1 MRNNHLGYTIDKYLE
16 RKIEFWREIMSIYNW
31 IQKTIFNTY
40 EEWHMKSPLTNS
52 KGFHLIGIDNSLK
65 AMQDGY
71 MMYVE
76 VTPPY
81 AVKGCT
87 SMKAVV
93 GQSEELVNI
102 YLQINGKQYVISDLS
117 YSDAVKMMR
126 LFVKKSIL
134 PEESTYTEVFGNDNE
149 MVKDT
154 FAKLSELLIEN
165 LEVSKKFLN
174 RVKPETME
182 DIGSAWEE
190 LYEELLNTE
199 RAIELDWKVRKDIFV
214 PAVTKLSV
222 DLKLE
227 INEDILDE
235 DEDVPR
241 WSKALNSCWEDYIL
255 AAMDAGSDSYVL
267 MVLSKES
274 FVQAKALARMI
285 LNRIAPAEEM

>member
-1 MRNNHLGYTIDKYLE
+1 
-16 RKIEFWREIMSIYNW
+16 MSIYNW

-40 EEWHMKSPLTNS
+40 EEWHMKSSLTNS

-76 VTPPY
+76 VTPP

-134 PEESTYTEVFGNDNE
+134 PEESTYTEVFSNDNE

-154 FAKLSELLIEN
+154 FAALSELLIEN

-199 RAIELDWKVRKDIFV
+199 RAIELDWKARKDIFV

-222 DLKLE
+222 GLKLE

-241 WSKALNSCWEDYIL
+241 WSKVLNSCWEDYIL
-255 AAMDAGSDSYVL
+255 AAMDVGSDSYVL

>member
-1 MRNNHLGYTIDKYLE
+1 M
-16 RKIEFWREIMSIYNW
+16 
-31 IQKTIFNTY
+31 
-40 EEWHMKSPLTNS
+40 
-52 KGFHLIGIDNSLK
+52 
-65 AMQDGY
+65 
-71 MMYVE
+71 
-76 VTPPY
+76 
-81 AVKGCT
+81 
-87 SMKAVV
+87 
-93 GQSEELVNI
+93 
-102 YLQINGKQYVISDLS
+102 GK
-117 YSDAVKMMR
+117 
-126 LFVKKSIL
+126 
-134 PEESTYTEVFGNDNE
+134 E
-149 MVKDT
+149 T
-154 FAKLSELLIEN
+154 FAALSDLLIEN

-199 RAIELDWKVRKDIFV
+199 RAIELDWKARKDIFV

-241 WSKALNSCWEDYIL
+241 WSKVLNSCWEDYIL
-255 AAMDAGSDSYVL
+255 AAMDVGSDSYVL

>member
-1 MRNNHLGYTIDKYLE
+1 
-16 RKIEFWREIMSIYNW
+16 
-31 IQKTIFNTY
+31 
-40 EEWHMKSPLTNS
+40 MKSFLTNS
-52 KGFHLIGIDNSLK
+52 NGFHLIGIDNSLK

-134 PEESTYTEVFGNDNE
+134 PEESTYTEVLENDNE

-182 DIGSAWEE
+182 EIESAWEE
-190 LYEELLNTE
+190 LYEELLKTK
-199 RAIELDWKVRKDIFV
+199 RAIELDWKARKDIFV
-214 PAVTKLSV
+214 PAISKLSV
-222 DLKLE
+222 GLNLTF
-227 INEDILDE
+227 NEDILAE

-241 WSKALNSCWEDYIL
+241 WSKLINSRWEDYIL
-255 AAMDAGSDSYVL
+255 AAMDVGSDSYVL
-267 MVLSKES
+267 MVLSKET
-274 FVQAKALARMI
+274 FVQVKALARRI

>member
-1 MRNNHLGYTIDKYLE
+1 
-16 RKIEFWREIMSIYNW
+16 MSIYNW
-31 IQKTIFNTY
+31 IQKTLFDTY
-40 EEWHMKSPLTNS
+40 EEWHMKSFLTNS
-52 KGFHLIGIDNSLK
+52 NGFHLIGIDNSLK

-182 DIGSAWEE
+182 EIESAWEE
-190 LYEELLNTE
+190 LYEELLKTK
-199 RAIELDWKVRKDIFV
+199 RAIELDWKARKDIFV
-214 PAVTKLSV
+214 PTVTKLSEG
-222 DLKLE
+222 LNLTF
-227 INEDILDE
+227 NEDILKE

-241 WSKALNSCWEDYIL
+241 WSKLINSSWEDYIL
-255 AAMDAGSDSYVL
+255 AAMDVGSDSYVL

-274 FVQAKALARMI
+274 FVQAKALARRI

>member
-1 MRNNHLGYTIDKYLE
+1 MDSENTFD
-16 RKIEFWREIMSIYNW
+16 
-31 IQKTIFNTY
+31 TY
-40 EEWHMKSPLTNS
+40 EEWHMKSFLTNS
-52 KGFHLIGIDNSLK
+52 NGFHLIGIDNSLK

-134 PEESTYTEVFGNDNE
+134 PEESTYTEVLENDNE

-182 DIGSAWEE
+182 EIESAWEE
-190 LYEELLNTE
+190 LYEELLKTK
-199 RAIELDWKVRKDIFV
+199 RAIELDWKARKDIFV
-214 PAVTKLSV
+214 PAISKLSV
-222 DLKLE
+222 GLNLTF
-227 INEDILDE
+227 NEDILAE

-241 WSKALNSCWEDYIL
+241 WSKLINSRWEDYIL
-255 AAMDAGSDSYVL
+255 AAMDVGSDSYVL
-267 MVLSKES
+267 MVLSKET
-274 FVQAKALARMI
+274 FVQVKALARRI

>member
-1 MRNNHLGYTIDKYLE
+1 
-16 RKIEFWREIMSIYNW
+16 MSIYNW
-31 IQKTIFNTY
+31 IQKTLFDTY
-40 EEWHMKSPLTNS
+40 EEWHMKSFLTNS
-52 KGFHLIGIDNSLK
+52 NGFHLIGIDNSLK

-134 PEESTYTEVFGNDNE
+134 PEESTYTEVLENDNE

-182 DIGSAWEE
+182 EIESAWEE
-190 LYEELLNTE
+190 LYEELLKTK
-199 RAIELDWKVRKDIFV
+199 RAIELDWKARKDIFV
-214 PAVTKLSV
+214 PAISKLSV
-222 DLKLE
+222 GLNLTF
-227 INEDILDE
+227 NEDILAE

-241 WSKALNSCWEDYIL
+241 WSKLINSRWEDYIL
-255 AAMDAGSDSYVL
+255 AAMDVGSDSYVL
-267 MVLSKES
+267 MVLSKET
-274 FVQAKALARMI
+274 FVQVKALARRI